1 MKNNY
6 FSVAASAFRSN
17 SLRLLC
23 LMALIVL
30 SSRSYGQV
38 VAYTFGS
45 TTDAYT
51 PITTGGILLGD
62 TASDD
67 QTYTDPAQPTV
78 SAATGPGIP
87 IGFNFNF
94 GGYSFDRIAV
104 NANGWI
110 SLGNSTFTPSVSMAG
125 TSAPLSSTA
134 TTTPPQLRARIV
146 AYALDLQANGPGTP
160 GGPGIS
166 GNIRVVTVGTAPNRT
181 LVVQWTGYRRFNTT
195 NGENLNFQIRL
206 NETSNTVQL
215 VYGLMNVGAS
225 HTPQVGLGGISAAE
239 FNNRTSTT
247 SWTTTTAGTAN
258 NATMTISTTVSIPSG
273 LTYTFTPPTAGPIT
287 SAASGLWSSPATWTG
302 GVIPHY
308 LSDVVIADG
317 HIVTFDVPTSFI
329 PSLTVGQAGT
339 GASLRF
345 NAAAARVLTVTGN
358 ITVTPGDTFST
369 VPTTGT
375 AARSIFLSGNFVN
388 NGFVDLTANASILV
402 FNGITGGQS
411 IGGTGTFNGGNTIRE
426 IQADNGLTI
435 NTPINISARFTLIN
449 GQLTTNGNLT
459 MDNTLGG
466 VVTGGV
472 NFRRSVVSPA
482 INGPIVVGATA
493 VYNLDYV
500 FFTGQTAQNCTTSTE
515 IPASRSINGL
525 RYSVG
530 AGFFLFVNG
539 GNLTVTSASAS
550 TANTFPNTAAEPGA
564 LILGGGRVIIPS
576 GNSLIFGNG
585 ALPNVTTGSATAYVQ
600 GRVTWTV
607 TNAAAQTRNF
617 RIGDANDGFLVVLGS
632 FIPGTTPQTYTA
644 ELTGAPSGSVISP
657 VTSSLGTRGVRITSS
672 SPLSAG
678 ATVQLNWSAFDNL
691 ATGNINQLRVVQS
704 PALSGPWTERSAAT
718 GSGVITATG
727 SRTTTAGVNLAN
739 GEFFAFGT
747 VSPGEVTVTAITE
760 PTDKGCFSATETIRA
775 VIRNSGTAFDRS
787 TTNVV
792 VKGTV
797 TSPTGTVTSLAAV
810 TRNTG
815 TFLSLTN
822 DTITFTTP
830 VNMVDTGNY
839 LVRVFIDTIP
849 GQFVAGDTLNRTI
862 RSAVYTATV
871 NPSLILTTQS
881 ATLRVGSND
890 IGVYAPNSSLVRISE
905 VVAFRTG
912 VGAQAT
918 YPAYVPATAADF
930 MELTNFGDTAQSI
943 AGWGIEI
950 FNTGA
955 RTYTFPAGTVIPAN
969 SVLVLHIGP
978 GTDDPA
984 NRYYNTGGANDGISS
999 TSAWGVT
1006 LRNASGAL
1014 VDAVAIRAYSFP
1026 ASTGVTAADWTG
1038 TTVSTSSA
1046 GVMLIRF
1053 DNNNASNW
1061 QNSLAAP
1068 GPLTNIGSLN
1078 PSMSYAPAAVSWT
1091 GPGGFTASGFTA
1103 STGARNNVATETY
1116 TATIISNGCS
1126 KTATA
1131 TLQVVAPIVPVA
1143 GFRVSADTT
1152 TTGGVLGTVT
1162 LTDTSLNV
1170 PFTRRWTITPNTVQ
1184 FVNNSNDSAAVA
1196 QVQFLQP
1203 GSYSI
1208 KLRVANPAGADS
1220 LTRNN
1225 AVFAR
1230 FVYCSSNATS
1240 ANDTKIDS
1248 VRIGSTVTGS
1258 AQATCETYT
1267 DYTNLGVASD
1277 VVKGIGFPM
1286 SVRSGYC
1293 GTSSFIAHGRVF
1305 IDFNK
1310 NGSFESFE
1318 AVGQFGPPDSI
1329 GTGAIRQWF
1338 NFNLFVPANADTGVT
1353 RMRIVYREGLT
1364 NSSEVQGCGT
1374 YTFGETEDYNV
1385 RVVNPTTVTQAFL
1398 LAPANNT
1405 FLNVNGPASSAATIN
1420 WRPAVPFNGATTVSY
1435 TWQLASRAA
1444 GNFTAPLL
1452 SLPAG
1457 NSGADTSL
1465 RLNFQQLDAA
1475 LAGLGVNVNDTVRG
1489 IWRVRAIAG
1498 NDTSFSFQTWNI
1510 DIRRGTVTDALS
1522 AFSLLSPPNNAV
1534 LNISGSA
1541 SQRANINWSR
1551 SIEGNNIPVTY
1562 QWIATT
1568 RGGSFANPLATIP
1581 ANIQGTDSNLT
1592 LTFSAIDALLASLN
1606 VNVGDTARLSWTIR
1620 ATAGTFTRLA
1630 TQTWNIDLIRGFL
1643 ATFREAAAPLNTN
1656 AASGTRG
1663 PTGAA
1668 AQVFLRVAMVVT
1680 RAEMLAAGIDSGT
1693 IVQSVSLRNNAV
1705 ANSPVRGRM
1714 LFYIGTSNDTL
1725 YQRGAAWADAING
1738 LTLYHDDSVAVRTT
1752 PGLLTFNLNA
1762 PFVYDG
1768 RTVNIAYDWASVG
1781 PFATTTANYLANS
1794 ALAGS
1799 SAAAQSATAPPT
1811 TLNTAQ
1817 NTQFRPELVW
1827 RVERKANEVEA
1838 VAVYALG
1845 RNPRVWG
1852 SPERIQAVVK
1862 NNGYV
1867 PRTNVPVTLNVT
1879 GANTFTTSTNVNL
1892 APDSTATITFSF
1904 TPTANGNNVV
1914 RVSVPADEI
1923 NANNVKTWNQEVT
1936 DSIYSYAD
1944 SSTRGLGAVGY
1955 NTGSGLLL
1963 NKYRVNGTRQ
1973 INAARIRIGANAAT
1987 IGRSLFA
1994 VVTND
1999 TGGIVAQTAPITITA
2014 ADTNTW
2020 VIFPFVVAPRV
2031 TDTTFLIGLA
2041 QPANA
2046 TGYFPVA
2053 FQNET
2058 PTRSGAYFGADLNG
2072 ANIGEVSGFR
2082 LMIEAHVGP
2091 IVIPDTLSAFNLLTP
2106 ANNAAVTLAG
2116 SGTQTVNFT
2125 WDPSVRPNGT
2135 AVTYTWSLETTNLN
2149 PQTLISRSGLTS
2161 PNVNIDYLTLADTLS
2176 RRGVTVGGTFNGRW
2190 KVVASSG
2197 TLNREAVAKFNIAI
2211 TRGVITSVE
2220 ENALARAMQLYPNP
2234 ATNSA
2239 TLAYNLENAANLK
2252 VTIVNAIGQEVMT
2265 LNEAS
2270 ALRGEIALDLAG
2282 LKEGL
2287 YFVRISD
2294 GNELAVKRLMI
2305 QR

>member
-6 FSVAASAFRSN
+6 FSVAASTFRSN

-38 VAYTFGS
+38 AAYTFGS
-45 TTDAYT
+45 TTDTYT

-78 SAATGPGIP
+78 SATTGPGIP

-110 SLGNSTFTPSVSMAG
+110 SLGNSTLNPAVNMSG
-125 TSAPLSSTA
+125 TSTPLSATT

-181 LVVQWTGYRRFNTT
+181 LVVQWTGYRRYNTT

-345 NAAAARVLTVTGN
+345 NAAVARVLTVTGN

-388 NGFVDLTANASILV
+388 NGFVDLTTNATILV
-402 FNGITGGQS
+402 FNGTGGQS

-472 NFRRSVVSPA
+472 NFRRSVVTPA

-550 TANTFPNTAAEPGA
+550 TTNTFPNTAADPGA

-672 SPLSAG
+672 TPLSAG

-691 ATGNINQLRVVQS
+691 ATGNINQIRVVQS

-787 TTNVV
+787 TANVV

-890 IGVYAPNSSLVRISE
+890 VGVYAPNSSLVRISE

-984 NRYYNTGGANDGISS
+984 NRYYNTGGASDGISS

-1078 PSMSYAPAAVSWT
+1078 PSISYAPAVVSWT

-1103 STGARNNVATETY
+1103 STGARNSVATETY
-1116 TATIISNGCS
+1116 TATITSNGCS

-1131 TLQVVAPIVPVA
+1131 TLQVVAPITPVA

-1184 FVNNSNDSAAVA
+1184 FVNNTNDSGAVA

-1230 FVYCSSNATS
+1230 FVYCPSNAT
-1240 ANDTKIDS
+1240 NTGDTKIDS
-1248 VRIGSTVTGS
+1248 VIIGNTTTGS
-1258 AQATCETYT
+1258 ADATCETYT
-1267 DYTNLGVASD
+1267 DNSGLGVVASLTRS
-1277 VVKGIGFPM
+1277 FPFPIQ
-1286 SVRSGYC
+1286 V
-1293 GTSSFIAHGRVF
+1293 
-1305 IDFNK
+1305 K
-1310 NGSFESFE
+1310 NGHCGATHYPAIMKAYVDVNKDGSFTENE
-1318 AVGQFGPPDSI
+1318 RVALAGPS
-1329 GTGAIRQWF
+1329 TARAW
-1338 NFNLFVPANADTGVT
+1338 NTLNLVVPATADTGVT
-1353 RMRIVYREGLT
+1353 RLRIVLREAT
-1364 NSSEVQGCGT
+1364 AAVDVTGCGP
-1374 YTFGETEDYNV
+1374 YPYGETEDYTV
-1385 RVVNPTTVTQAFL
+1385 RIV
-1398 LAPANNT
+1398 APALTNFNLVGPVDSIY
-1405 FLNVNGPASSAATIN
+1405 LNVDGQSTQTVSANWQRTI
-1420 WRPAVPFNGATTVSY
+1420 PAVAGPITYA
-1435 TWQLASRAA
+1435 WQLAARSA
-1444 GNFTAPLL
+1444 GNFNAPLATL
-1452 SLPAG
+1452 AA
-1457 NSGADTSL
+1457 NNNGADTMITL
-1465 RLNFQQLDAA
+1465 TYGAIDQLMSS
-1475 LAGLGVNVNDTVRG
+1475 LGVAVGDTVRG
-1489 IWRVRAIAG
+1489 IWRVRAVRG
-1498 NDTSFSFQTWNI
+1498 TDTLYSLQTYDI
-1510 DIRRGTVTDALS
+1510 DLRRGAVIFNCPITAVPTNIIGDTVCL
-1522 AFSLLSPPNNAV
+1522 
-1534 LNISGSA
+1534 SGSA
-1541 SQRANINWSR
+1541 TLSANAPGPQDVVWYNPNNTIGAVGSSISTGTISTTTTFQVGLGNAQNGNQAFGPISPTTGTFPAGNFTNGMYYTVFANIR
-1551 SIEGNNIPVTY
+1551 VDSITFFTNGAREGAMQVWDKNPLEDPTAVILQVVPWNIPGSGVQRVPVKMYLTPGRYYINNTY
-1562 QWIATT
+1562 GAGTGVLFRTTGGATFPYELPGKI
-1568 RGGSFANPLATIP
+1568 RLDSSWLAPGSNLARIYYFFDMRISDACFGPTAPATVRVEPAPAATLPYSLNLEAGIPCNYINAGAWQQGTAAGLSGPSFTIP
-1581 ANIQGTDSNLT
+1581 APAAGTGIAAAKSAGRLISPSFDFSTLTASNNITMTFNAYNNGTNGSKAYVEVSIDSGATFIRIDSVAAGAAWQTKTVNLGAYAGRPSVHFALNHAIQGGNGSGFAVDNIAINSSCGAAQVVVRLVTDIYGSEITWALTDSATGT
-1592 LTFSAIDALLASLN
+1592 LVAAGGPYPD
-1606 VNVGDTARLSWTIR
+1606 VNPY
-1620 ATAGTFTRLA
+1620 
-1630 TQTWNIDLIRGFL
+1630 N
-1643 ATFREAAAPLNTN
+1643 AAAATHVD
-1656 AASGTRG
+1656 TFCV
-1663 PTGAA
+1663 PTGARLK
-1668 AQVFLRVAMVVT
+1668 FRINDSYGDGLWDGT
-1680 RAEMLAAGIDSGT
+1680 RAGT
-1693 IVQSVSLRNNAV
+1693 YSVSLICPA
-1705 ANSPVRGRM
+1705 
-1714 LFYIGTSNDTL
+1714 
-1725 YQRGAAWADAING
+1725 G
-1738 LTLYHDDSVAVRTT
+1738 L
-1752 PGLLTFNLNA
+1752 
-1762 PFVYDG
+1762 
-1768 RTVNIAYDWASVG
+1768 
-1781 PFATTTANYLANS
+1781 
-1794 ALAGS
+1794 
-1799 SAAAQSATAPPT
+1799 
-1811 TLNTAQ
+1811 
-1817 NTQFRPELVW
+1817 
-1827 RVERKANEVEA
+1827 
-1838 VAVYALG
+1838 
-1845 RNPRVWG
+1845 
-1852 SPERIQAVVK
+1852 
-1862 NNGYV
+1862 
-1867 PRTNVPVTLNVT
+1867 VTLFA
-1879 GANTFTTSTNVNL
+1879 G
-1892 APDSTATITFSF
+1892 
-1904 TPTANGNNVV
+1904 
-1914 RVSVPADEI
+1914 
-1923 NANNVKTWNQEVT
+1923 
-1936 DSIYSYAD
+1936 AD
-1944 SSTRGLGAVGY
+1944 SLPY
-1955 NTGSGLLL
+1955 
-1963 NKYRVNGTRQ
+1963 
-1973 INAARIRIGANAAT
+1973 
-1987 IGRSLFA
+1987 
-1994 VVTND
+1994 
-1999 TGGIVAQTAPITITA
+1999 GGPGG
-2014 ADTNTW
+2014 
-2020 VIFPFVVAPRV
+2020 VAPSWDSAFV
-2031 TDTTFLIGLA
+2031 NTTCF
-2041 QPANA
+2041 
-2046 TGYFPVA
+2046 
-2053 FQNET
+2053 
-2058 PTRSGAYFGADLNG
+2058 
-2072 ANIGEVSGFR
+2072 
-2082 LMIEAHVGP
+2082 
-2091 IVIPDTLSAFNLLTP
+2091 IPDTLSVFNLLTP
-2106 ANNAAVTLAG
+2106 ANNSAVTLSGAG
-2116 SGTQTVNFT
+2116 SQTVNFT
-2125 WDPSVRPNGT
+2125 WEASAQSNGNP
-2135 AVTYTWSLETTNLN
+2135 VTYTWSLETTNLN
-2149 PQTLISRSGLTS
+2149 PQTLMSRSGLTS
-2161 PNVNIDYLTLADTLS
+2161 PNVNVDYLAIADTLQ
-2176 RRGVTVGGTFNGRW
+2176 RRGVAVGGTFNGRW
-2190 KVVASSG
+2190 KVVANSG
-2197 TLNREAVAKFNIAI
+2197 TQNRDAVARFNIAI

-2239 TLAYNLENAANLK
+2239 TLAYNLENAASLK